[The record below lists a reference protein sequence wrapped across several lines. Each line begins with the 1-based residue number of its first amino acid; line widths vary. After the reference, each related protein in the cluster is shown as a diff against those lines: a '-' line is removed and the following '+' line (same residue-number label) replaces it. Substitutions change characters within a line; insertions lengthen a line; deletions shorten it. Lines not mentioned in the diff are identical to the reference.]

1 MSYLEFHLFLII
13 PPILALWFF
22 LPTSVAAFGG
32 IRARFSLPLIAL
44 IAFAYTTPWDNYL
57 VASEVWW
64 YSPNRVIATIG
75 AVPVEEY
82 LFFLL
87 QPFLTGLFCYQYLMR
102 ASPAL
107 SPTARGRGTAA
118 WGGFIVFGI
127 LSALGGA
134 ALWASITSATYLA
147 LILVWAC
154 PILAGMWLYDGETL
168 WAHRLTLLF
177 AVGLPT
183 LYLWVADTIAISLNI
198 WIISEGYTLGIAPFG
213 LPIEEATFFLVTNL
227 LVVKGLLL
235 LLFGTHG
242 SAHPSTAAVPLTR
255 KQV

>member
-1 MSYLEFHLFLII
+1 MSYLEFHFFLIL
-13 PPILALWFF
+13 PPILILWSF
-22 LPTSVAAFGG
+22 LPTSLASFGG
-32 IRARFSLPLIAL
+32 YRARVSLPLIAL
-44 IAFAYTTPWDNYL
+44 IAFVYTTPWDNYL

-107 SPTARGRGTAA
+107 SSKQRGHGAAA
-118 WGGFIVFGI
+118 WGGFVVFGM
-127 LSALGGA
+127 LSGLGAA

-154 PILAGMWLYDGETL
+154 PLLAGMWLYDGETL
-168 WAHRLTLLF
+168 WAHRTALFF

-183 LYLWVADTIAISLNI
+183 LYLWVADTIAISLDI
-198 WIISEGYTLGIAPFG
+198 WIISERYTLGIAPFG

-227 LVVKGLLL
+227 LVVKGILLL
-235 LLFGTHG
+235 LYGSHG
-242 SAHPSTAAVPLTR
+242 SAAPPASSTRLE
-255 KQV
+255 QQGL